1 MRKNRLTLYSC
12 ILLLLGGLLMPSK
25 LQAQI
30 FSEDFNSPGGAFPT
44 GWTLINQD
52 GLTPATNVGY
62 VTDAWVVRDDFIVQ
76 GDTCAFS
83 TSWYTPAG
91 TANDWMITPPIALGN
106 ANYIVSWEANAPDA
120 NYPDGYEVRIGL
132 SPTIAGQSTIL
143 YTTPAELSVWTSRQ
157 AVIPASF
164 NNQTVYISWRNNS
177 NDDFLL
183 LIDSI
188 RVDGGIQYDAEMT
201 SVGLLNPEYTR
212 IPFSESP
219 ALDLSGTITNVGTD
233 PISNVNMTVNVYD
246 GSLSLVNTVS
256 GTAVSS
262 LAAGSNSVFSLG
274 TWTPTAPD
282 LYTFEYFS
290 TITQSDGDTSND
302 TLVQIFEVDSTY
314 ARDVNVLDG
323 TLGIGPGTPGQLGL
337 IYDLNSI
344 NAISS
349 VTFAIGNQ
357 GGQMTNQW
365 IQAEV
370 RDWNSAAGTPGNL
383 LALTDSVQI
392 DTSVNTLWTL
402 PVLGGPLFLAQDTFY
417 VGVIEG
423 DSNVTLGTSNNIFTP
438 GTGWVDFPTNPVGP
452 WANNEDFNFN
462 VTYILRPNFR
472 IDCQLAVDSMSST
485 NESSAGANDGTA
497 TVFASGGI
505 GGLTYSWSTTPPQ
518 TTSTATGLGA
528 GTYIVTVTDSVG
540 CTATDSVTV
549 GVSASLSDIALT
561 QTTLLHPEFTRIP
574 FSENPVLNLGGQI
587 ENVGNTTV
595 NNVNL
600 TINVYDG
607 SQTLVN
613 TVSGTP
619 VASLTSGN
627 NTSFSLGT
635 WSPTVADGYT
645 FEYVASMTQ
654 ADANPGNDSA
664 SVPFDADSTYARDDN
679 TPTGTIGIGVG
690 TPGDLG
696 VIYPLN
702 NLNAISSVSFV
713 IGNQGGSMTN
723 QFVSA
728 EIREWDS
735 GNQRPGNVVAVTDSV
750 QIDTSQFA
758 LWTVPVQGGPYFPT
772 MDTFYVGVLEG
783 DSNVTLANC
792 DNIFIAGTNWADF
805 PNNPFGGFVPAEAFG
820 SGFARAMMVRPN
832 FRIDCTV
839 AIDSITSSDESCV
852 GCGDGTATVS
862 PMGGLPPYTYSWN
875 TSPVQT
881 TQTATGLSTGF
892 YTVVVTDSAGCS
904 TTDSVFVDVFVNIDD
919 PTLQGIQAH
928 LAPNP
933 NQGTFELTVELSALN
948 DLEVKVVDLVGKQ
961 VFLDRRTG
969 VKTYEEKISIPE
981 LAAGTYFLR
990 IATQDEVRTLK
1001 MVVK

>member
-1 MRKNRLTLYSC
+1 MRKNRFTFYLS
-12 ILLLLGGLLMPSK
+12 LLLLFAGPFLPSN
-25 LQAQI
+25 LQAQV
-30 FSEDFNSPGGAFPT
+30 FNEDFNNPGGAFPT

-52 GLTPATNVGY
+52 GLTPAANVAY
-62 VTDAWVVRDDFIVQ
+62 VTDAWIVRDDFVVQ
-76 GDTCAFS
+76 GDTCAVS

-91 TANDWMITPPIALGN
+91 TSNDWMITPPIVLGN
-106 ANYIVSWEANAPDA
+106 ANYIVSWEANAPDPSYA
-120 NYPDGYEVRIGL
+120 DGYEVRIGL
-132 SPTIAGQSTIL
+132 SPTIAGQSTVL
-143 YTTPAELSVWTSRQ
+143 YTTPAELSVWTARQ
-157 AVIPASF
+157 ANIPATF

-177 NDDFLL
+177 NDDFIL

-188 RVDGGIQYDAEMT
+188 RVEGGIQFDAEMT
-201 SVGLLNPEYTR
+201 SADLLNDEYTR

-219 ALDLSGTITNVGTD
+219 ALNLGGTITNVGTD

-256 GTAVSS
+256 GTAVAS
-262 LAAGSNSVFSLG
+262 LAAGSNSAFSLG
-274 TWTPTAPD
+274 TWTPTVAGN
-282 LYTFEYFS
+282 YVFEYFS

-302 TLVQIFEVDSTY
+302 TLVQVFEVDSTY

-337 IYDLNSI
+337 IYDLNSP

-357 GGQMTNQW
+357 AGSMTNQW
-365 IQAEV
+365 VQAEI
-370 RDWNSAAGTPGNL
+370 RDWNSAAGTPGAL

-392 DTSVNTLWTL
+392 DTTTNGLWTV
-402 PVLGGPLFLAQDTFY
+402 PVQGGPLFLAQDTFY

-438 GTGWVDFPTNPVGP
+438 GTGWVDFPTNPFGP

-472 IDCQLAVDSMSST
+472 IDCQLAVDSMSAAD
-485 NESSAGANDGTA
+485 ESNVGANDGSA
-497 TVFASGGI
+497 TVFTSGGI
-505 GGLTYSWSTTPPQ
+505 GGLTYSWNTTPSQ

-528 GTYIVTVTDSVG
+528 GTYTVIVTDSVG

-549 GVSASLSDIALT
+549 GVASSLNDIALNRVD
-561 QTTLLHPEFTRIP
+561 LLHPEFTRIP
-574 FSENPVLNLGGQI
+574 FSENPVLNLGGQV
-587 ENVGNTTV
+587 ENVGNAVV

-607 SQTLVN
+607 TQTLVN

-619 VASLTSGN
+619 VASLAVGDSAA
-627 NTSFSLGT
+627 FSLGT
-635 WSPTVADGYT
+635 WSPTVAGGYT

-654 ADANPGNDSA
+654 TDANPQDDSA
-664 SVPFDADSTYARDDN
+664 VVPFDADSTYARDN
-679 TPTGTIGIGVG
+679 NIAAGTIGIGPG
-690 TPGDLG
+690 TPGNLG
-696 VIYPLN
+696 VIYSLTN
-702 NLNAISSVSFV
+702 VNAISSVSFV

-723 QFVSA
+723 QFVVA

-735 GNQRPGNVVAVTDSV
+735 VNQEPGNVVAVTDSV

-758 LWTVPVQGGPYFPT
+758 LWTVPVVGGPYFPT
-772 MDTFYVGVLEG
+772 TDTFYVGVLEG
-783 DSNVTLANC
+783 DTNVTLANSF
-792 DNIFIAGTNWADF
+792 DIFLAGTNWVDF
-805 PNNPFGGFVPAEAFG
+805 PGSPFGGFSPAEAFG
-820 SGFARAMMVRPN
+820 APFARAFMVRPN

-839 AIDSITSSDESCV
+839 AIDSVSSLDESCP
-852 GCGDGTATVS
+852 GCGDGTATVTPS
-862 PMGGLPPYTYSWN
+862 GGLPPYTYAWN

-892 YTVVVTDSAGCS
+892 YTVVVTDGVGCS

-919 PTLQGIQAH
+919 PSLNGMQVQLG
-928 LAPNP
+928 PNP

-948 DLEVKVVDLVGKQ
+948 DLEVRVIDLAGKE
-961 VFLDRRTG
+961 VFLDRRAG
-969 VKTYEEKISIPE
+969 VMSYEEMISIPD
-981 LAAGTYFLR
+981 LAAGTYLVR

-1001 MVVK
+1001 MIVE